1 MKFMFDKNKKYRARA
16 CLTDEFLC
24 LETLSGSGLYCSDP
38 AYPCQLLPFDSDNAR
53 IGYEVLRVLQNSR
66 IFTPE
71 ESDEYLYFESMQARY
86 DVWSAGLMEKYKYK
100 TKRALF
106 KNMKNC
112 PITCV
117 DNIINIQPTRHT
129 RLEQWDWGGHD
140 NDVVRL
146 PVISEPEEIGSAL
159 KQAFEC
165 CN

>member
-1 MKFMFDKNKKYRARA
+1 MKFMFDENKKYRARA

>member
-106 KNMKNC
+106 KSMKNC

-146 PVISEPEEIGSAL
+146 HVISEPEEIGSAL

>member
-24 LETLSGSGLYCSDP
+24 LETLSGSGIYCSDP